1 MRFVIG
7 IRTEDLNSAIPTVQL
22 CLKKKEKKLVRK
34 SLHKPK
40 ESKILPYSPLLTQ
53 QTSQSLLTYNTAAW
67 PMISTLAVNS

>member
-1 MRFVIG
+1 MKKRDSQVMRFVIG

-22 CLKKKEKKLVRK
+22 YLKKEKKEKKLVRK

-53 QTSQSLLTYNTAAW
+53 QTSQSLLTYNTAA
-67 PMISTLAVNS
+67 